1 MEMRINR
8 VESRVHATDSDT
20 LMDPEVK
27 REIVRMCVA
36 AVKEELTRD
45 KRIADE
51 SRVSYGVSSSM

>member
-8 VESRVHATDSDT
+8 VESRVYATDSDM

-27 REIVRMCVA
+27 REIVRMCVS
-36 AVKEELTRD
+36 AVKEELQRD

-51 SRVSYGVSSSM
+51 SRVTHGVSSSM